1 MALENSPPP
10 PHDVS
15 NGLSQ
20 AALDWLWDHQASPE
34 S

>member
-1 MALENSPPP
+1 MALENSP

-20 AALDWLWDHQASPE
+20 EALDWLWDHQASPE